1 MSRVAKSKKKRTE
14 RSPRVTW
21 ANIVTPKDS
30 GKTAEELR
38 AESSAAGP
46 QGTQGPQLRSVPRSS
61 LHLAESVFQW
71 RGGARADKRER
82 EEHIRTLATAL
93 KNQGT
98 PLERLTVWPVADRLY
113 VLDGHHRL
121 AAYDT
126 VKWMKPIP
134 VEVFEGDLDEAR
146 LRALAGNIKDKL
158 RMTSR
163 QKSEV
168 AWRITKEN
176 IGKLSAEGV
185 ADATT
190 ISRRQAFVMKRVWRE
205 LNGRTDLT
213 ETQREKLPTITW
225 QQARDPATWGTAEA
239 WDADEWIDQKA
250 TELAELLRTKNVE
263 AALTKDVEITA
274 TALYLID
281 GRLPERLIEQW
292 AGDHRELI
300 IDLAKTFTGPDE
312 DF

>member
-1 MSRVAKSKKKRTE
+1 M
-14 RSPRVTW
+14 
-21 ANIVTPKDS
+21 
-30 GKTAEELR
+30 
-38 AESSAAGP
+38 
-46 QGTQGPQLRSVPRSS
+46 
-61 LHLAESVFQW
+61 AESVFQW

-98 PLERLTVWPVADRLY
+98 PLERLTVWPVAGRLY

-126 VKWMKPIP
+126 VKWPKPIP

-190 ISRRQAFVMKRVWRE
+190 ISRRQAFVMRRVWRE
-205 LNGRTDLT
+205 LNGRTD
-213 ETQREKLPTITW
+213 
-225 QQARDPATWGTAEA
+225 
-239 WDADEWIDQKA
+239 
-250 TELAELLRTKNVE
+250 ELSPNFG
-263 AALTKDVEITA
+263 
-274 TALYLID
+274 D
-281 GRLPERLIEQW
+281 GR
-292 AGDHRELI
+292 AGQAAAVLGSRSAVLGD
-300 IDLAKTFTGPDE
+300 DLNPVVECHT
-312 DF
+312 